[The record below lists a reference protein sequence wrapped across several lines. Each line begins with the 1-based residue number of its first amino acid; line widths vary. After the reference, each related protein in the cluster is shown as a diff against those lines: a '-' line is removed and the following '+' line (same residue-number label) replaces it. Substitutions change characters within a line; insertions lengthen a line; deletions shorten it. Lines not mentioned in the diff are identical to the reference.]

1 MTIEKRLFLKSMAFS
16 ALITFFLMIIAYL
29 PLWEIL
35 DEKEKSIFP
44 LYGSISSIIIFCIL
58 TAIFYFDVR
67 RILEKKS
74 P

>member
-16 ALITFFLMIIAYL
+16 LVITVLLMIIAYL

-44 LYGSISSIIIFCIL
+44 LYGSISSIIIFCVL
-58 TAIFYFDVR
+58 TVIFYFDVR